1 MAADRELTLDEV
13 LTHLSLARD
22 SLDKALVW
30 SNGYELIS
38 IENTDR
44 TITPAATVFG
54 APLTGAYDTS
64 LFHYAEIRSGN
75 EVELLGI
82 DFDETTVSPC
92 YRYILY
98 TVGTLI
104 CPIDRATGQPLLP
117 YYECTPNIADLKVG
131 DSFRITVKDGKVTE
145 MTAPA
150 DAKVQRIK
158 ISSCGLSVY
167 YSADAAFDYS
177 NAVFF
182 VNGKDQ
188 GIGAMHSMTDT
199 ANIYLMYRSISDYI
213 PLDKLNT
220 LEFSVKSNQD

>member
-1 MAADRELTLDEV
+1 MQR
-13 LTHLSLARD
+13 
-22 SLDKALVW
+22 
-30 SNGYELIS
+30 YE
-38 IENTDR
+38 
-44 TITPAATVFG
+44 AATKLNCS
-54 APLTGAYDTS
+54 AS
-64 LFHYAEIRSGN
+64 
-75 EVELLGI
+75 
-82 DFDETTVSPC
+82 TTVSPC